1 MKNWIL
7 CLALGLLVGCSG
19 SQKVLKQPPM
29 PSLSID
35 EYSIGIGDQLSIDV
49 WKSPE
54 LSISV
59 PVRPD
64 GKVSVPLIGD
74 IVAAGETSTAL
85 SASLSERFSKYLRNP
100 QVTVIVV
107 SPVSGEYLRRV
118 SVTGAVATPLSLVHR
133 QGMTV
138 LSLVLEAGGLN
149 EFAVG
154 NRAQLYRKVDG
165 KVQVYPIN
173 LDDIL
178 NKGQLET
185 NYQLAPSDIIT
196 VPERSF

>member
-7 CLALGLLVGCSG
+7 CLALGLLVGCTG
-19 SQKVLKQPPM
+19 SQKVVRQPPM
-29 PSLSID
+29 PSLTID

-54 LSISV
+54 LSVSV

-74 IVAAGETSTAL
+74 VVAAGETTTAL
-85 SASLSERFSKYLRNP
+85 SNSLSERFSKYLRNA

-107 SPVSGEYLRRV
+107 NPASGEYLRRV
-118 SVTGAVATPLSLVHR
+118 SVTGAVNAPLSVVHR

-138 LSLVLEAGGLN
+138 LNLVLEAGGLT
-149 EFAVG
+149 EFAIG
-154 NRAQLYRKVDG
+154 NRAQLYRKIDG
-165 KVQVYPIN
+165 KVKVYPVN

-178 NKGQLET
+178 NKGKLET

-196 VPERSF
+196 VPERTF